1 MSDIRYVAT
10 VIVFENGHRDVIW
23 DSSVSMEDCY
33 NELKQ
38 VTNDLENALGI
49 NPPPNSPKKQP
60 TITRLK

>member
-10 VIVFENGHRDVIW
+10 VIVYEDGHRDVIW

-33 NELKQ
+33 QELKQ
-38 VTNDLENALGI
+38 VTQDLENEMGFDQ
-49 NPPPNSPKKQP
+49 PPTPPKKHA